1 MSHEDVLNHSQ
12 EQPSTPP
19 PAASLPGPSPAGK
32 HSRLLWFLTIPLA
45 LCVFGLFTWFS
56 KSRTQSAL
64 AATTQAS
71 AAEPVSVFRPQMGN
85 LSDELVLPAT
95 LQAFSEAPIFARTSG
110 YVAHWYADI
119 GQHVSNGQILAQID
133 SPDVDQQLIR
143 ARATLNQSE
152 ANLTL
157 AGVTTE
163 RYHDLI
169 KSNSVAQQE
178 VDQNNQNLTSQKAA
192 VVSAAADVKQLEEQ
206 QGYEKVIAP
215 FSGVVTERRTDIGD
229 LINAGNSGT
238 GAELFRL
245 SKIDVMRIFVSIP
258 EAYSQQ
264 IAAGMHVS
272 VQLTEL
278 PNQTFDG
285 QVARNN
291 HAINIATRTLLVE
304 VDVPNPAG
312 KLLPGAYGQVHFKLA
327 SPTRPLIVPSGSILF
342 QTAGPQVAVVTAKNT
357 IELRKI
363 VIGRD
368 FGTTTEITNGISTQ
382 DSVIAS
388 PPDYLV
394 NGMPV
399 TVQGHVDVQPPTPKR
414 S

>member
-1 MSHEDVLNHSQ
+1 M
-12 EQPSTPP
+12 
-19 PAASLPGPSPAGK
+19 
-32 HSRLLWFLTIPLA
+32 
-45 LCVFGLFTWFS
+45 
-56 KSRTQSAL
+56 
-64 AATTQAS
+64 
-71 AAEPVSVFRPQMGN
+71 
-85 LSDELVLPAT
+85 
-95 LQAFSEAPIFARTSG
+95 
-110 YVAHWYADI
+110 
-119 GQHVSNGQILAQID
+119 
-133 SPDVDQQLIR
+133 DQQLIR
-143 ARATLNQSE
+143 ARATLNQSQ
-152 ANLTL
+152 ADLTL
-157 AGVTTE
+157 AGVTTQ
-163 RYHDLI
+163 RYQDLI

-192 VVSAAADVKQLEEQ
+192 VVSAAADVKQLEQ
-206 QGYEKVIAP
+206 QQDYEKVTAP
-215 FSGVVTERRTDIGD
+215 FAGVVTERRTDVGD
-229 LINAGNSGT
+229 LINAGNSGV

-264 IAAGMHVS
+264 IASGMHVS

-291 HAINIATRTLLVE
+291 HAINVATRTLLVE

-342 QTAGPQVAVVTAKNT
+342 QSAGPQVAVVTAKNT
-357 IELRKI
+357 IELRKV

-368 FGTTTEITNGISTQ
+368 FGNTMEITNGIGTQ

-399 TVQGHVDVQPPTPKR
+399 TVQGHVDVQPPTAPTK